1 MRDLDATVACP
12 GCDLI
17 QRVPPLPTGGTAH
30 CPRCGE
36 ALATR
41 VGNTLER
48 TLALNVAAAILLVIA
63 NTAPVIGL
71 SAAGLQASTTLS
83 GAAGELW
90 EQGRELSAVVVV
102 FCSII
107 APVAYVSFMLT
118 LLLSLRHNPAP
129 AWIGT
134 VMRGINFMAPWSMDE
149 VVMLAILVALIKIAS
164 LANTTPGVG
173 MYALGALI
181 VVLAAI
187 KVTFDPREVW
197 RKVRW
202 AA

>member
-1 MRDLDATVACP
+1 
-12 GCDLI
+12 
-17 QRVPPLPTGGTAH
+17 
-30 CPRCGE
+30 
-36 ALATR
+36 
-41 VGNTLER
+41 
-48 TLALNVAAAILLVIA
+48 
-63 NTAPVIGL
+63 
-71 SAAGLQASTTLS
+71 
-83 GAAGELW
+83 
-90 EQGRELSAVVVV
+90 
-102 FCSII
+102 
-107 APVAYVSFMLT
+107 
-118 LLLSLRHNPAP
+118 
-129 AWIGT
+129 
-134 VMRGINFMAPWSMDE
+134 MAPWSMDE